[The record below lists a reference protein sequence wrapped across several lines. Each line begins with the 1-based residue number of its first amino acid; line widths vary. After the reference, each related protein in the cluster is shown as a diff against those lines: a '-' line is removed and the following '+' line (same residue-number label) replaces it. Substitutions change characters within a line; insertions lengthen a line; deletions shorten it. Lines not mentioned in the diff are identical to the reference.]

1 MEKKVLVKLDNV
13 SKKFDKKYII
23 KNLSLDIYEG
33 EFLTLLGAS
42 GCGKT
47 TILRLISGLEQVT
60 EGKIYIDE
68 VDVTNLDPTKREVNT
83 IFQNFALFPHMT
95 VKDNISFGLKMKK
108 INKEEIEKRVKKVIK
123 LVKLEG
129 FENRYPLELSGGQQQ
144 RVAIARGIVMNPK
157 VLLLDESL
165 CSLDLK
171 LKRQMQIELKK
182 IQKKLGITFIYV
194 THDQD
199 EALTMSDRIVI
210 INKGII
216 EQKDTPKKIYKN
228 PNTKFVADFIGE
240 SNIFE
245 GKIIYKID
253 NKCYVQINDDLKLII
268 NDEGYKNKE
277 EVTLMVRPEDIKISE
292 NNLKDSVKGTIEDYI
307 YDGAITKLVVNINN
321 KLKIKVTT
329 FDDTSFEED
338 EIVYLKFNKDKIV
351 TIEDNKNERKK

>member
-1 MEKKVLVKLDNV
+1 MEKKVLVKLENV
-13 SKKFDKKYII
+13 SKKFNKKYII

-47 TILRLISGLEQVT
+47 TVLRMISGLEQVT
-60 EGKIYIDE
+60 EGKVYIDG

-95 VKDNISFGLKMKK
+95 VKDNVGFGLKMKK
-108 INKEEIEKRVKKVIK
+108 VSKEEIEKRVKKVIK

-129 FENRYPLELSGGQQQ
+129 FENRYPSELSGGQQQ
-144 RVAIARGIVMNPK
+144 RVAIARGIIMNPK

-216 EQKDTPKKIYKN
+216 EQNDTPKNIYN
-228 PNTKFVADFIGE
+228 YPNTKFVADFIGE

-245 GKIIYKID
+245 GTITSKSG
-253 NKCYVQINDDLKLII
+253 NQAYVSINDYLTLTIKDINEYNLKESI
-268 NDEGYKNKE
+268 
-277 EVTLMVRPEDIKISE
+277 TLMVRPEDIKISE
-292 NNLKDSVKGTIEDYI
+292 NVLKDSVKGIVEDCI
-307 YDGAITKLVVNINN
+307 YDGAITKLVVNISD

-329 FDDTSFEED
+329 FDDTTFDED
-338 EIVYLKFNKDKIV
+338 ETVYLKFNKDLIV
-351 TIEDNKNERKK
+351 TIKDKK